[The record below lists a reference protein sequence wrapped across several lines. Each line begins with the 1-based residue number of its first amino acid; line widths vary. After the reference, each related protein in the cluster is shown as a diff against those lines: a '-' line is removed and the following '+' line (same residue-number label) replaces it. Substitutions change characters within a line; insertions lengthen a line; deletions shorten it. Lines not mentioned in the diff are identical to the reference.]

1 MPFAPRYYTAHAGRR
16 AERRYA
22 LSDEQLRQQLG
33 TTLFRTRG
41 VPAAFVSTMGDTA
54 YLLRHTELDA
64 LKRAIALVHAR

>member
-41 VPAAFVSTMGDTA
+41 VPAAFASTMGDTA